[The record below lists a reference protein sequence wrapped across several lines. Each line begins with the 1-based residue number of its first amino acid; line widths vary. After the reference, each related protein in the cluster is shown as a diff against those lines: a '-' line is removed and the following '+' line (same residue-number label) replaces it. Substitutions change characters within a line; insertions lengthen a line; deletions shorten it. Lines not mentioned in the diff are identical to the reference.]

1 MKRNVSK
8 LLAIVMTLAL
18 VMSFA
23 AVSAA
28 AVDYTAT
35 NGGSTSFEKNLV
47 VDSTAQIPNVEF
59 EFTIEAGTPVP
70 GGADNALEIKAGPVT
85 ASAPTIESAQFTSGM
100 TTTAGTPEDETDTTK
115 KFAVD
120 DVVIDLTGVTF
131 TAPGVYR
138 YVITETAT
146 TLSGVTNDAN
156 AVRYL
161 DLFVFPSEE
170 DPTELEVT
178 TYSLRDTATS
188 FERVPDADHP
198 GQYKYQY
205 VTNPTVKTSGYTN
218 ELETVDLEFTKA
230 ITGNQADKNKQFK
243 FTLALTDVNPGLYT
257 VEVSRADVVK
267 EDSNVT
273 ANEGVYTI
281 EVPANSTSATAYF
294 YLADGDTVAVK
305 DLPVGYGYTVTEDAE
320 DYESTAANVPNYTDP
335 YTDTDVEDDAATSYT
350 NDRTGII
357 PTGVIIMIAPFAIGL
372 FVFGAIILYM
382 VSKRRR
388 VAY

>member
-8 LLAIVMTLAL
+8 ILAIVMTLAL

-35 NGGSTSFEKNLV
+35 DGGETSFQKNLV

-59 EFTIEAGTPVP
+59 EFTIAAGTPVA

-85 ASAPTIESAQFTSGM
+85 ASAPTITTAQFTSGM
-100 TTTAGTPEDETDTTK
+100 TTTAGTPADDTDTTK
-115 KFAVD
+115 KFAVAN
-120 DVVIDLTGVTF
+120 VEIDLTGVTF

-138 YVITETAT
+138 YVITEQAN

-161 DLFVFPSEE
+161 DLFVFPSES

-178 TYSLRDTATS
+178 TYSLRDTATN
-188 FERVPDADHP
+188 FERVPDENNP

-243 FTLALTDVNPGLYT
+243 FTLNVTDANPGVYT
-257 VEVSRADVVK
+257 VEVSRDAVVK

-281 EVPANSTSATAYF
+281 TVGADGTCTAYF
-294 YLADGDTVAVK
+294 YLADGDTVKVN
-305 DLPVGYGYTVTEDAE
+305 DLPKGYSYSVTEDAE
-320 DYESTAANVPNYTDP
+320 DYQSTAANVPNYTDP
-335 YTDTDVEDDAATSYT
+335 YTGSDVQDDAATSYT

-357 PTGVIIMIAPFAIGL
+357 PTGVIIMIAPFVIGL
-372 FVFGAIILYM
+372 LVFGAIILYM
-382 VSKRRR
+382 SSKRRR
-388 VAY
+388 AAY

>member
-8 LLAIVMTLAL
+8 ILAIVMTLAL

-35 NGGSTSFEKNLV
+35 DGGETSFQKNLV

-59 EFTIEAGTPVP
+59 EFTIEAGTPVA

-85 ASAPTIESAQFTSGM
+85 ASAPTITTAAFTSGM
-100 TTTAGTPEDETDTTK
+100 ATTAGTPADDTDTTK
-115 KFAVD
+115 KFAVAN
-120 DVVIDLTGVTF
+120 VEIDLTGVTF

-138 YVITETAT
+138 YVITEQAN

-161 DLFVFPSEE
+161 DLFVFPNE
-170 DPTELEVT
+170 DHPEELEVT
-178 TYSLRDTATS
+178 TYSLRDTATN
-188 FERVPDADHP
+188 FERVQDQDNP
-198 GQYKYQY
+198 GQFKYQY

-243 FTLALTDVNPGLYT
+243 FTLDVTDANPGVYT
-257 VEVSRADVVK
+257 VEVSRDAVVK

-281 EVPANSTSATAYF
+281 TVGADGTCTAYF
-294 YLADGDTVAVK
+294 YLADGDTVKVN
-305 DLPVGYGYTVTEDAE
+305 DLPKGYSYSVTEDAE
-320 DYESTAANVPNYTDP
+320 DYESTAANVPSYTDP
-335 YTDTDVEDDAATSYT
+335 YTGSDVQADAATSYT

-357 PTGVIIMIAPFAIGL
+357 PTGVIIMIAPFVIGL
-372 FVFGAIILYM
+372 LVFGAIILYM
-382 VSKRRR
+382 SSKRRR
-388 VAY
+388 AAY

>member
-8 LLAIVMTLAL
+8 ILAIVMTLAL

-35 NGGSTSFEKNLV
+35 DGGETSFQKNLV

-59 EFTIEAGTPVP
+59 EFTIAAGTPVA

-85 ASAPTIESAQFTSGM
+85 ASAPTITTAAFTSGM
-100 TTTAGTPEDETDTTK
+100 ATTAGTPADDTDTTK
-115 KFAVD
+115 KFAVAN
-120 DVVIDLTGVTF
+120 VGIDLTGITF

-138 YVITETAT
+138 YVITEQAN

-161 DLFVFPSEE
+161 DLFVFPSES

-178 TYSLRDTATS
+178 TYSLRDTATN
-188 FERVPDADHP
+188 FERVPDENNP

-243 FTLALTDVNPGLYT
+243 FTLNVTDANPGVYT
-257 VEVSRADVVK
+257 VEVSRDAVVK

-281 EVPANSTSATAYF
+281 TVGADGTCTAYF
-294 YLADGDTVAVK
+294 YLADGDTVKVN
-305 DLPVGYGYTVTEDAE
+305 DLPKGYSYSVTEDAE
-320 DYESTAANVPNYTDP
+320 DYQSTAANVPNYTDP
-335 YTDTDVEDDAATSYT
+335 YTGSDVQDDAATSYT

-357 PTGVIIMIAPFAIGL
+357 PTGVIIMIAPFVIGL
-372 FVFGAIILYM
+372 LVFGAIILYM
-382 VSKRRR
+382 SSKRRR
-388 VAY
+388 AAY

>member
-8 LLAIVMTLAL
+8 ILAIVMTLAL

-35 NGGSTSFEKNLV
+35 DGGETSFEKNLV

-59 EFTIEAGTPVP
+59 EFTIAAGTPVA

-85 ASAPTIESAQFTSGM
+85 ASAPTITTAQFTSGM
-100 TTTAGTPEDETDTTK
+100 TTTAGTPADDTDTTK
-115 KFAVD
+115 KFAVA
-120 DVVIDLTGVTF
+120 DVEIDLTGVTF

-138 YVITETAT
+138 YVITEQAN

-161 DLFVFPSEE
+161 DLFVFPSES

-178 TYSLRDTATS
+178 TYSLRDTATN
-188 FERVPDADHP
+188 FERVPDQDNP

-243 FTLALTDVNPGLYT
+243 FTLNVTDANPGVYT
-257 VEVSRADVVK
+257 VEVSRDAVVK

-281 EVPANSTSATAYF
+281 TVGADGTCTAYF
-294 YLADGDTVAVK
+294 YLADGDTVKVN
-305 DLPVGYGYTVTEDAE
+305 DLPKGYSYSVTEDAE

-335 YTDTDVEDDAATSYT
+335 YTGSDVQDDAATSYT

-357 PTGVIIMIAPFAIGL
+357 PTGVIIMIAPFVIGL
-372 FVFGAIILYM
+372 LVFGAIILYM
-382 VSKRRR
+382 SSKRRR
-388 VAY
+388 AAY

>member
-8 LLAIVMTLAL
+8 ILAIVMTLAL

-35 NGGSTSFEKNLV
+35 DGGETSFQKNLV

-59 EFTIEAGTPVP
+59 EFTIAAGTPVA

-85 ASAPTIESAQFTSGM
+85 ASAPTITTAQFTSGM
-100 TTTAGTPEDETDTTK
+100 ATTAGTPADDTDTTK
-115 KFAVD
+115 KFAVAN
-120 DVVIDLTGVTF
+120 VEIDLTGVTF

-138 YVITETAT
+138 YVITEQAN
-146 TLSGVTNDAN
+146 TLSGVTNDRN

-161 DLFVFPSEE
+161 DLFVFPSES

-178 TYSLRDTATS
+178 TYSLRDTATN
-188 FERVPDADHP
+188 FERVPDQDNP

-243 FTLALTDVNPGLYT
+243 FTLNVTDANPGVYT
-257 VEVSRADVVK
+257 VEVSRDAVVK

-281 EVPANSTSATAYF
+281 TVGADGTCTAYF
-294 YLADGDTVAVK
+294 YLADGDTVKVN
-305 DLPVGYGYTVTEDAE
+305 DLPKGYSYSVTEDAE

-335 YTDTDVEDDAATSYT
+335 YTGSDVQDDAATSYT

-357 PTGVIIMIAPFAIGL
+357 PTGVIIMIAPFVIGL
-372 FVFGAIILYM
+372 LVFGAIILYM
-382 VSKRRR
+382 SSKRRR
-388 VAY
+388 AAY